1 MEDNKFFRFVWRF
14 NAIVIMA
21 SGLLAIAVLA
31 FGAIEIVRSS
41 TRERQGINIVN
52 VDDDSSSSQEW
63 ELGNLKEVDGTTYL
77 MVPLH
82 SDQSYTQSYYSKST
96 RSTRNYLFLDSETGN
111 SKWLFA
117 KNDYLIASDR
127 FISETNDKE
136 NNRLKSKPVIAV
148 LYQLIKEDTNGDGRL
163 TNDDSMTIA
172 LTHPKGN
179 DYQEVLT
186 GVDKF
191 LGYKV
196 LKANSL
202 LILYQRDGIAYS
214 AKVSLENFT
223 LSNEKQIAK
232 Y

>member
-1 MEDNKFFRFVWRF
+1 M
-14 NAIVIMA
+14 
-21 SGLLAIAVLA
+21 
-31 FGAIEIVRSS
+31 
-41 TRERQGINIVN
+41 
-52 VDDDSSSSQEW
+52 
-63 ELGNLKEVDGTTYL
+63 
-77 MVPLH
+77 
-82 SDQSYTQSYYSKST
+82 
-96 RSTRNYLFLDSETGN
+96 DSETGN

-127 FISETNDKE
+127 FISGTNDKE

-148 LYQLIKEDTNGDGRL
+148 LYQIIKQDTNGDGRL
-163 TNDDSMTIA
+163 TNNDLLTIA
-172 LTHPKGN
+172 FTHFNGN
-179 DYQEVLT
+179 DYQEVLS

-214 AKVSLENFT
+214 AKVSLDNFA
-223 LSNEKQIAK
+223 LSNEKEIAK